1 VPLLRKNTFDSA
13 IWTSV
18 HYEYPTLPSS
28 FEAGEVMLDIGCHT
42 GAVCHVA
49 ARRGAT
55 VVGYEAN
62 HENYALA
69 VINLQGLPS
78 VTVRHAAVWRSDST
92 TSDPL
97 IFTPSADPRNTGGGS
112 VVFETAED
120 HWSARPAEDTEPGA
134 PSRALSIHEV
144 DAVALDDIL
153 VGLGSVRY
161 CKLDVEGAEFP
172 ILLTATRLDLVTA
185 IGGEYHEFSDE
196 QMACLAPGARVGDE
210 RYSADLLRRCLMKAG
225 FDDVRS
231 SPACLGRGSFAA
243 RRVAA
248 AR

>member
-1 VPLLRKNTFDSA
+1 
-13 IWTSV
+13 
-18 HYEYPTLPSS
+18 
-28 FEAGEVMLDIGCHT
+28 MLDIGCHT
-42 GAVCHVA
+42 GAVCHLA

-78 VTVRHAAVWRSDST
+78 VTVRHAAVWRSDIA

-97 IFTPSADPRNTGGGS
+97 LFTPSADPHNTGGGS
-112 VVFETAED
+112 VVFATAEG
-120 HWSARPAEDTEPGA
+120 ACPAEDAEPGA
-134 PSRALSIHEV
+134 PSRALSSHEV
-144 DAVALDDIL
+144 DTVALDDIL
-153 VGLGSVRY
+153 LELGSVRY
-161 CKLDVEGAEFP
+161 FKVDVEGAEFP

-185 IGGEYHEFSDE
+185 IGGEYHEFTDD
-196 QMACLAPGARVGDE
+196 QMACLTPGARVGDE
-210 RYSADLLRRCLMKAG
+210 RYSADLLHRCLMKAG

-231 SPACLGRGSFAA
+231 SPTHLGLGQFAA